1 MVETV
6 TKTVPEPDF
15 SLLTPVLERYRKQG
29 ENALLP
35 ALQETQ
41 EVLGYLPRPA
51 LEALSRTLP
60 VALARIFGVVTFYS
74 QFHLVPRARHIIK
87 CCQGT
92 ACHVKGG
99 KDVLEALKSHLG
111 IEEGQTTADY
121 RFTLESVACLGC
133 CFLAPALLINSRYF
147 GRITP
152 DRIDVVLEEFK

>member
-1 MVETV
+1 MVETAQ
-6 TKTVPEPDF
+6 TVPEPDL
-15 SLLTPVLERYRKQG
+15 SLLAPVLDRHRKRGER
-29 ENALLP
+29 ALLP

-41 EVLGYLPRPA
+41 EVLGYLPRAA
-51 LEALSRTLP
+51 LEQLAKTLP
-60 VALARIFGVVTFYS
+60 VALSRIYGVVTFYA
-74 QFHLVPRARHIIK
+74 QFHLLPRARHIIK

-99 KDVLEALKSHLG
+99 KDVLEALKDYLG